1 VDKERVVRQFQQR
14 VQAFLSHNDEWRA
27 ESERMRDIFNG
38 YPAYKQG
45 GDNYQWKKLND
56 GTRVKRMAVE
66 PVKISLAPAYCR
78 AVCGS
83 LLRDRKRVAAVNMS
97 STTALSADAD
107 VMDDMFQALEEVTQ
121 VESVKYRMVTEAAI
135 TGVGGSVFY
144 LDMTVKQAPFGVAM
158 EEDKQYIF
166 FDKGRNGRLDS
177 DEIAW
182 CGYADPV
189 YRDDLAEY
197 VERNNELDIDAT
209 CDFSGELLNHVESS
223 DQSEIDFIYHYFW
236 REWTQLT
243 DVRNAFRDNKEFFL
257 ELAAKNEVIDKVIED
272 VVKDL
277 NLNIEEE
284 YFSFAK
290 EEFAVF
296 KKALDNVWYLSNM
309 DAIRGYN
316 ELASFHGLEVPASGV
331 NQSNFNDLLDSALQA
346 TGYAREDLPSVV
358 DIPTFE
364 TTKREGRAYY
374 KAEFAA
380 GKMLKCE
387 RSFTSQCHAMNFV
400 TAFWDSRAGHH
411 YGLMRHLA
419 FPQKELEKALTSMQ
433 SYSENA
439 ASGGNVGLR
448 GAADKTKLIKDYMDT
463 KAKTIPLGDTE
474 IVSYGSP
481 DAAQSHQQAVQMFL
495 QLMPKVLGVSD
506 AIFAEVMSGNMTSA
520 LFKQLKE
527 QISLA
532 NAEFAYAIDRS
543 DIIRGYIYRDIVH
556 DMASMIKG
564 EGAIPIKYY
573 IGDRENLVMLSK
585 KSLSRYYGVRL
596 VARPSS
602 MDEKKEMAQMLI
614 DVFPQ
619 QASGAIAPIVFDLL
633 PLDQQVKDS
642 AAKIMNPQPPSP
654 EEQQAMLM
662 KQQLEMAQMQ
672 ANVRMMNAQALQ
684 LEQQSGR
691 EQSASALN
699 QQKSV
704 VEIDKAAADIEHKQ
718 AQTMKAEADAAAV
731 IANIGMQA
739 YQQVDNM
746 GNGGE
751 S

>member
-1 VDKERVVRQFQQR
+1 MDKEKVVRQFQQR
-14 VQAFLSHNDEWRA
+14 VQSFLSHNDEWRS

-56 GTRVKRMAVE
+56 GTRVKRIAVE

-97 STTALSADAD
+97 STTELSADAD

-121 VESVKYRMVTEAAI
+121 VESVKYRMVTEASV

-197 VERNNELDIDAT
+197 VERNNDLDIDAT
-209 CDFSGELLNHVESS
+209 CDFRGELLNHVESS

-257 ELAAKNEVIDKVIED
+257 ELAASNEVIDKAIEG
-272 VVKDL
+272 VVKEL

-290 EEFAVF
+290 EEYKAF
-296 KKALDNVWYLSNM
+296 KKALDNVDYL
-309 DAIRGYN
+309 AK
-316 ELASFHGLEVPASGV
+316 
-331 NQSNFNDLLDSALQA
+331 QA
-346 TGYAREDLPSVV
+346 DPEFLMPV
-358 DIPTFE
+358 FE

-433 SYSENA
+433 SYSERSA
-439 ASGGNVGLR
+439 RGGNKGVR
-448 GAADKTKLIKDYMDT
+448 GAADKTKLIKEYMET
-463 KAKTIPLGDTE
+463 GAETIPLGDTE

-481 DAAQSHQQAVQMFL
+481 DAAQSHQQAVMMFL

-573 IGDRENLVMLSK
+573 VGDRENLVMLSK

-596 VARPSS
+596 VGRPSS

-619 QASGAIAPIVFDLL
+619 QASGAIAPIIFDLL

-642 AAKIMNPQPPSP
+642 AAQIMNPQPPSP

-684 LEQQSGR
+684 LEQQSRR
-691 EQSASALN
+691 EQSASTLN
-699 QQKSV
+699 EQKST
-704 VEIDKAAADIEHKQ
+704 VEIGKASADIELKQ
-718 AQTMKAEADAAAV
+718 AQTMKAEADTAAV

-739 YQQVDNM
+739 YQQVEGMENEGDY
-746 GNGGE
+746 E
-751 S
+751 RL